1 MEIVEWSIIIK
12 EKKSTWGK
20 KEKYLTIADKDIRAD
35 IYRSLAAENFRW
47 N

>member
-1 MEIVEWSIIIK
+1 MAIVEWSIITK
-12 EKKSTWGK
+12 EKSTWGK

-35 IYRSLAAENFRW
+35 INRSLAAENFRW